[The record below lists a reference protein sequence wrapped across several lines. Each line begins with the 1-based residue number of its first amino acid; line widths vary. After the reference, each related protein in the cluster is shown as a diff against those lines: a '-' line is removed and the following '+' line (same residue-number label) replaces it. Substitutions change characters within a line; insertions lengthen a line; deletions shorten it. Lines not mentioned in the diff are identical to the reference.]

1 MIKDDR
7 TARVFGIE
15 ISGLPVRFCFRESP
29 FISEEIGGI
38 AYTDLDCLE
47 SISDYTADLDPS
59 GGIATYSPMSVS
71 LVMDR
76 MRGSSYDPHVLF
88 GRLSRSSSVWKGSI
102 VGPINRDDDQPTI
115 VVEIGRAHV

>member
-7 TARVFGIE
+7 IARVFGLE
-15 ISGLPVRFCFRESP
+15 ISGLPVRFYFRESP
-29 FISEEIGGI
+29 FVSEVIDDGI
-38 AYTDLDCLE
+38 PYTNLNCLE

-76 MRGSSYDPHVLF
+76 MRATAYDPHIVF
-88 GRLSRSSSVWKGSI
+88 GRCTRSSSV
-102 VGPINRDDDQPTI
+102 
-115 VVEIGRAHV
+115 E